1 MLVMQTL
8 FLLPVGFYLLVMPIL
23 FSAWITF
30 FRRDEEMSDE
40 ERKTSWFV
48 IAIATMLWPIVLPF
62 AYLELLGKL
71 KRSTKTA
78 RLYQR
83 MLETTNSQ
91 QAA

>member
-1 MLVMQTL
+1 MQTL
-8 FLLPVGFYLLVMPIL
+8 FLLPVSFYILVMPIL
-23 FSAWITF
+23 FSTWMTF
-30 FRRDEEMSDE
+30 FRRDGEMSRE
-40 ERKTSWFV
+40 ERKTSWWV
-48 IAIATMLWPIVLPF
+48 IAIATMLWPVVLPF

-78 RLYQR
+78 RLYQH

>member
-1 MLVMQTL
+1 MQTL
-8 FLLPVGFYLLVMPIL
+8 LLFPVGFYVLVIPIL
-23 FSAWITF
+23 FSRWVSF
-30 FRRDEEMSDE
+30 FREDESLSGEEKKMS
-40 ERKTSWFV
+40 WLV
-48 IAIATMLWPIVLPF
+48 IAIATLLWPVVLPF

-83 MLETTNSQ
+83 MLETSNSQ